1 MQSFKA
7 IRARAVKRHGGEAGL
22 KAHMVKPKSAA
33 ALRKMSDD
41 RWLALMTR
49 SVFQAGFVWKIIEAK
64 WPGFEEAFDGFD
76 PHRVAFYSG
85 EDMGRLASD
94 TRIVR
99 NGAKIKATIENARFV
114 TELIREHG
122 SAGAFFAASKQE
134 GFVDLLETLKKRGS
148 RLSGASAQYFLRFSG
163 VDGFLLSPSVVAA
176 LIHAGVVDKAPGSQK
191 SMRAVQAA
199 FSAWQK
205 ESGLSLTEISRTLA
219 LSIDG

>member
-7 IRARAVKRHGGEAGL
+7 IRARAVKRHGGEAGF

-33 ALRKMSDD
+33 ALRKLSDD
-41 RWLALMTR
+41 RWLAQMTR

-76 PHRVAFYSG
+76 PHRVAFYTG
-85 EDMGRLASD
+85 EDMGRLA
-94 TRIVR
+94 
-99 NGAKIKATIENARFV
+99 
-114 TELIREHG
+114 
-122 SAGAFFAASKQE
+122 
-134 GFVDLLETLKKRGS
+134 
-148 RLSGASAQYFLRFSG
+148 SGASAQYFLRFSG

-176 LIHAGVVDKAPGSQK
+176 LVHANVIDKAPGSQK
-191 SMRAVQAA
+191 SMRAVQTA
-199 FSAWQK
+199 FNVWQK

>member
-33 ALRKMSDD
+33 TIRKMPDD

-64 WPGFEEAFDGFD
+64 WPGFEEAFDEFD

-94 TRIVR
+94 ARIVR

-122 SAGAFFAASKQE
+122 SAGAFFAASKPE
-134 GFVDLLETLKKRGS
+134 GFVDLLEILKKRGS
-148 RLSGASAQYFLRFSG
+148 RLSGASAQYFLRFAG

-176 LIHAGVVDKAPGSQK
+176 LVHAGVIDKAPGSQK

-199 FSAWQK
+199 FDTWQK

>member
-7 IRARAVKRHGGEAGL
+7 IRARAVKRHGGEAGF

-33 ALRKMSDD
+33 ALRKLSDD
-41 RWLALMTR
+41 RWLAQMTR

-76 PHRVAFYSG
+76 PHRVAFYTG

-122 SAGAFFAASKQE
+122 SAGAFFAASKPD

-176 LIHAGVVDKAPGSQK
+176 LVHANVIDKAPGSQK
-191 SMRAVQAA
+191 SMRAVQTA
-199 FSAWQK
+199 FNVWQK

>member
-22 KAHMVKPKSAA
+22 KAHMAKPKSAA
-33 ALRKMSDD
+33 AIRKIPDD
-41 RWLALMTR
+41 RWLAQMTR

-85 EDMGRLASD
+85 EDMGRLVSD
-94 TRIVR
+94 ARIVR

-122 SAGAFFAASKQE
+122 SAGAFFAASKPD

-148 RLSGASAQYFLRFSG
+148 RLSGASAQYFLRFAG

-176 LIHAGVVDKAPGSQK
+176 LVHADVVDKAPGSQK

-199 FSAWQK
+199 FDIWQK

>member
-22 KAHMVKPKSAA
+22 KAQMVKPKSAA
-33 ALRKMSDD
+33 TIRKMPDD

-64 WPGFEEAFDGFD
+64 WPGFEEAFDEFD

-94 TRIVR
+94 ARIVR

-122 SAGAFFAASKQE
+122 SAGAFFAASKPE
-134 GFVDLLETLKKRGS
+134 GFVDLLEILKKRGS
-148 RLSGASAQYFLRFSG
+148 RLSGASAQYFLRFAG

-176 LIHAGVVDKAPGSQK
+176 LVHAGVIDKAPGSQK

-199 FSAWQK
+199 FDTWQK